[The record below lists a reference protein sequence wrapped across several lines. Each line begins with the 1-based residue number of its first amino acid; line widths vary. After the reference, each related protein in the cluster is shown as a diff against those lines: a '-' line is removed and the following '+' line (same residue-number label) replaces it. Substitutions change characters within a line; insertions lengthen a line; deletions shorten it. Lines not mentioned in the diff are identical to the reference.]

1 MSMVK
6 VRAMPYNEFWPPDEL
21 IWPYHWPGC
30 ARGHETRET
39 NEVELI
45 MWKKNLGCI
54 IMGFLLGTGS
64 MGLLV
69 HNNATNAFKSGNAEA
84 WRDIVTVMNDRKLIQ
99 GPLDVNEPNTTVKN
113 CVFISLTPNDY
124 DTPSSSLL
132 EVGAAGSTFINTW
145 FLDVEIMRSIKG
157 CDFPYADFWAPEE
170 SELVRVVDHFAVE

>member
-1 MSMVK
+1 
-6 VRAMPYNEFWPPDEL
+6 
-21 IWPYHWPGC
+21 
-30 ARGHETRET
+30 
-39 NEVELI
+39 

-113 CVFISLTPNDY
+113 CVFISLTPNDS
-124 DTPSSSLL
+124 DEPSCCLGVDAVDSLVANNL
-132 EVGAAGSTFINTW
+132 
-145 FLDVEIMRSIKG
+145 FLVADIMATVKG
-157 CDFPYADFWAPEE
+157 KEMPYNDFWAPKE
-170 SELVRVVDHFAVE
+170 SKLMRVVDHFAVE